1 MFYPSWLLLSDR
13 GGFEI
18 KLGVEP
24 TISRYRDGS
33 PPPLRVDLGQTQGGG
48 VNRPPDSI
56 LGPGPLNALEILIF
70 GPPKPNFFAPAASP
84 DFGQISRKQGGVNR
98 LDIC

>member
-1 MFYPSWLLLSDR
+1 MKMFYPSWLLLSDR

-33 PPPLRVDLGQTQGGG
+33 PPPLRVDLGQKQGGG
-48 VNRPPDSI
+48 EPPS
-56 LGPGPLNALEILIF
+56 G
-70 GPPKPNFFAPAASP
+70 P
-84 DFGQISRKQGGVNR
+84 DFGTPKWPFPP
-98 LDIC
+98 